1 MILKMTKPIILIVDD
16 DTDLAENLAFMIK
29 TMGFDVVIA
38 QDGFDGVSKYK
49 NFHPEITLMD
59 IKMPKLDGYEAFFKI
74 KQFDEKAKV
83 VFMSAY
89 QYDEKRFLKA
99 KSMFLLD
106 ILTKPFHLKEIK
118 LILDKNFPQ
127 IQN

>member
-1 MILKMTKPIILIVDD
+1 MTKPLILIVDD

-29 TMGFDVVIA
+29 TMGFDVVTA
-38 QDGFDGVSKYK
+38 KDGFDGVSKYK
-49 NFHPEITLMD
+49 NFHPAITFMD

-74 KQFDEKAKV
+74 KDYDDNAKV
-83 VFMSAY
+83 VFMSAF

-106 ILTKPFHLKEIK
+106 MLAKPFHLKEIK
-118 LILDKNFPQ
+118 SILDKNLLQ

>member
-1 MILKMTKPIILIVDD
+1 MKMTKPLILIVDD

-29 TMGFDVVIA
+29 TMGFDVVTA
-38 QDGFDGVSKYK
+38 KDGFDGVSKYK
-49 NFHPEITLMD
+49 NFHPTITFMD

-74 KQFDEKAKV
+74 KDYDEDAKV
-83 VFMSAY
+83 VFISAY

-106 ILTKPFHLKEIK
+106 MLTKPFHLKEIK
-118 LILDKNFPQ
+118 SILDKYLPQ

>member
-1 MILKMTKPIILIVDD
+1 MNITKPMILLVDD

-38 QDGFDGVSKYK
+38 KDGVDGVSKYK
-49 NFHPEITLMD
+49 NFHPLITFMD

-74 KQFDEKAKV
+74 KDYDDSAKV

-106 ILTKPFHLKEIK
+106 MLTKPFHLKEIK
-118 LILDKNFPQ
+118 SILDKNLLQ

>member
-1 MILKMTKPIILIVDD
+1 MKMTKPLILIVDD
-16 DTDLAENLAFMIK
+16 DTDLAENLAFMVK

-38 QDGFDGVSKYK
+38 KDGFDGIAKYK
-49 NFHPEITLMD
+49 NFQPEIAFLD

-74 KQFDEKAKV
+74 KQFDENAKI
-83 VFMSAY
+83 VFLSAY

-99 KSMFLLD
+99 KSMSLLGF
-106 ILTKPFHLKEIK
+106 LTKPFHLQEIK
-118 LILDKNFPQ
+118 LILDKIFPQ